1 MNEFEI
7 NTANPA
13 EVEPGNHRASSSSM
27 DYRPP
32 AFGDGTRLAELEIEN
47 SRLHRL
53 VAELL
58 LKNQELRKPD

>member
-1 MNEFEI
+1 MNELEI
-7 NTANPA
+7 NTANSA
-13 EVEPGNHRASSSSM
+13 EGESGNYGGSPSSM

-32 AFGDGTRLAELEIEN
+32 SVGCDARLAELEIEN

-58 LKNQELRKPD
+58 VKNQELRKLD

>member
-1 MNEFEI
+1 MNELEI
-7 NTANPA
+7 NTANSA
-13 EVEPGNHRASSSSM
+13 EGESGSYRGSSSSM

-32 AFGDGTRLAELEIEN
+32 AVGDGTRLAELEIEN

-58 LKNQELRKPD
+58 LKNQELRKAD